1 MERIQKDLLRTDALS
16 ALRNLILRGEVA
28 PGARLVET
36 KLAGE
41 MGISRNPIRE
51 AFRELEKEGLVSTIP
66 RRGTFVATFTPEDV
80 WEVYALRE
88 ILEGFAI
95 RLVVERMKPDDLAG
109 LEIILGEMRAA
120 AMGAD
125 SYQVLEWDMAF
136 HREICRL
143 SGNSRLLNLWNG
155 LAAQIQFVLS
165 RVRSTYF
172 SLEYIVGTHVPLL
185 EAIRARNAQDAEL
198 QLRHILEVGQSVAQE
213 IRSRPG

>member
-185 EAIRARNAQDAEL
+185 DAIRARNAQDAEL